1 MEIHVCS
8 VVSGKKIGRKID
20 YIVFRKKEKNEHNVK
35 RDNGKYCKIFI

>member
-1 MEIHVCS
+1 MS
-8 VVSGKKIGRKID
+8 VPLSPAKKIGRKSD